1 MDIEIKDFDLEGEK
15 ITMIKNGEEVNCNI
29 LFTFDSDDTMRSYVG
44 FTDNS
49 IASNGRKNIYVQS
62 FDPLA
67 PEIKLENIT
76 DERELEMVN
85 DVLIQID
92 ESSN

>member
-1 MDIEIKDFDLEGEK
+1 MNIEIKDFDQEGEK
-15 ITMIKNGEEVNCNI
+15 ITMIKDGKEVECNV
-29 LFTFDSDDTMRSYVG
+29 LFTFDSDDTMKSYVG
-44 FTDNS
+44 FTDNT
-49 IASNGRKNIYVQS
+49 IATNGRKNIYVQS

-67 PEIKLENIT
+67 PEIKLEDVT
-76 DERELEMVN
+76 DEKELEMVN

>member
-1 MDIEIKDFDLEGEK
+1 MDIEIKDFDQEGEK
-15 ITMIKNGEEVNCNI
+15 ITMIKDGKEVECNV
-29 LFTFDSDDTMRSYVG
+29 LFTFDSDDTMKSYVG
-44 FTDNS
+44 FTDNT
-49 IASNGRKNIYVQS
+49 IAANGRKNIYVQS

-67 PEIKLENIT
+67 PEIKLEDVT
-76 DERELEMVN
+76 DEKELEMVN